1 MAQPRK
7 KCPVD
12 IVAANA
18 IFMQMARNLLFTIF
32 VCFAIITDSIITFDI
47 KETTMEKVRIQ
58 DDLYTY
64 VNQAKLEELV
74 IPDDMPT
81 AGGFSALSQD
91 VEKLMIGEFNGMCKA
106 ASYPNEHLERACTL
120 FTLAKDVK
128 RKKKHGIKPA
138 LKHLSI
144 LKKLSTMRGYNL
156 HAKELILKN
165 IEMPLNIMV
174 EANMKDTT
182 HHCVMIQGASVILP
196 DVSYYKNEQQRDMM
210 LGMWSGFA
218 KQVLAIAGHSEEE
231 ADALIRDTL
240 TFDALIA
247 KYAKS
252 QEEWSEYVKMYNPM
266 KTGRVAGMVKPLNL
280 KKLLKDI
287 FGFVPEEIIVTEPRY
302 FKNFKEIFNQDT
314 FEAYKNWAYV
324 VTLMGSCSLLSEE
337 LRDLGG
343 AFRRA
348 ISGIA
353 ATSSPEKFAYQLASS
368 MYSEPV
374 GLYYGEKYFG
384 EEAKKDITEI
394 VQQIVATYQKRIATN
409 DILEQA
415 TKDKAILKLS
425 KMGLKLAYPDRVEAI
440 YDKLVFDGRKSL
452 FEVVTSLRKIRM
464 EENFAKLDKEVDRTH
479 WAMPGHMVNAC
490 YDPFVNDITFPAA
503 ILQAPFYS
511 IHQTRSENLGGIG
524 AVIGHEISHAFDS
537 NGAKCDELGNLNNW
551 WTKADERKFNKKVNA
566 MIKQFDGIQL
576 PWGTVNG
583 KFTVSENIADNGGMA
598 VTLDIMSHTEGVSF
612 EEYFANWARVWCQK
626 AKPEYQALLL
636 QVDVHG
642 PCYLRANMPPRNFP
656 EWYET
661 FQVKKSDKMYIAPS
675 KRVVIW

>member
-1 MAQPRK
+1 
-7 KCPVD
+7 
-12 IVAANA
+12 
-18 IFMQMARNLLFTIF
+18 
-32 VCFAIITDSIITFDI
+32 
-47 KETTMEKVRIQ
+47 MENIRIQ

-64 VNQAKLEELV
+64 VNQAKLDELV
-74 IPDDMPT
+74 IPDDMPM
-81 AGGFSALSQD
+81 AGGFAALATD
-91 VEKLMIGEFNGMCKA
+91 LEKLMIGEFNAMCEA
-106 ASYPNEHLERACTL
+106 GAYPNEYMEKACTL
-120 FTLAKDVK
+120 YSLAKDVK
-128 RKKKHGIKPA
+128 RKKKHGVKPA
-138 LKHLSI
+138 LKNLAI
-144 LKKLSTMRGYNL
+144 LKKLATLRSFNL
-156 HAKELILKN
+156 HTKELLLKG
-165 IEMPLNIMV
+165 IALPLNVAV

-182 HHCVMIQGASVILP
+182 HHCVMITGPGVILP
-196 DVSYYKNEQQRDMM
+196 DASYYKEGKEQQRDM
-210 LGMWSGFA
+210 LLNMWSGFA
-218 KQVLAIAGHSEEE
+218 KQVLAVAGHSEEE
-231 ADALIRDTL
+231 SDLLLKDTL
-240 TFDALIA
+240 AFDALLA
-247 KYAKS
+247 KYVKS
-252 QEEWSEYVKMYNPM
+252 SEEWSEYVKMYNPM
-266 KTGRVAGMVKPLNL
+266 KTGRVAGMVKPFNL
-280 KKLLKDI
+280 KKLLADL
-287 FGFVPEEIIVTEPRY
+287 FGFVPEEIIVAEPRY
-302 FKNFKEIFNQDT
+302 FKNFKEIFNAEN
-314 FEAYKNWAYV
+314 FAAYKNWAYV

-353 ATSSPEKFAYQLASS
+353 ANSSAEKFAYQLASS
-368 MYSEPV
+368 LYSEPV

-394 VQQIVATYQKRIATN
+394 VKQIVATYQKRIETN
-409 DILEQA
+409 DILEPA
-415 TKDKAILKLS
+415 TKEKAILKLS
-425 KMGLKLAYPDRVEAI
+425 KMGLKLGYPDRVEEI
-440 YDKLVFDGRKSL
+440 YSKLTFDASKSL
-452 FEVVTSLRKIRM
+452 FDIVSSLKKIRM
-464 EENFAKLDKEVDRTH
+464 EDNFSKLNKEVDRTH

-511 IHQTRSENLGGIG
+511 INQTRSENLGGIG

-576 PWGTVNG
+576 PWGVCNG

-598 VTLDIMSHTEGVSF
+598 VTLDIMSNSEGVSF

-656 EWYET
+656 EWYAT
-661 FQVKKSDKMYIAPS
+661 FDVKKTDGMYLAPS